1 MRDASANWCCLRDAG
16 ESVLIGD
23 LVVRHK
29 VCTAVAS
36 PAAALPVPVET
47 GRAQAHCLDLLAGD
61 GVLPG
66 LLLLRLVNCLAY
78 RQACEQ
84 ASRRRYAFDL
94 LTELVKHLGW
104 GAARLGADEPHDVRW
119 EVAAGFAAAQLSDEL
134 LPLRVALV
142 ISELDARRLQ
152 C

>member
-1 MRDASANWCCLRDAG
+1 MRDAG

-47 GRAQAHCLDLLAGD
+47 GRAQAHCLDLLADD

-66 LLLLRLVNCLAY
+66 LLLLRLGATNL
-78 RQACEQ
+78 QL
-84 ASRRRYAFDL
+84 DL
-94 LTELVKHLGW
+94 VETGKGIK
-104 GAARLGADEPHDVRW
+104 
-119 EVAAGFAAAQLSDEL
+119 LS
-134 LPLRVALV
+134 
-142 ISELDARRLQ
+142 
-152 C
+152 